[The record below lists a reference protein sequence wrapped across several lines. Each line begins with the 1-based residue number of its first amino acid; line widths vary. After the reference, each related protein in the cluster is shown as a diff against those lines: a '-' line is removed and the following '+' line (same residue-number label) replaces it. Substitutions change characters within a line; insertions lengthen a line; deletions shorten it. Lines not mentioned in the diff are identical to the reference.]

1 MKTKI
6 LLLITILSFLSIQNI
21 FAQERNRQRDNCKQQ
36 CLNKLDLT
44 DEQQEKIET
53 MKLDHQMDMIDL
65 KANLEKKKLELKELK
80 NKGNYTREEYINDV
94 EVINV
99 AKDAI
104 AILRA
109 NFKMDIYELLDA
121 EQKKE
126 WNELSFKSGERKEK
140 QNKKSKRYKNIN

>member
-140 QNKKSKRYKNIN
+140 QNKNA